1 MPEESG
7 WLDSCGENTLHRLC
21 QLVRFDGNNIHVH
34 HHHATRDELILG
46 VQKALIDADPRADF
60 TVNNWSETPLH
71 QFVAHCGFDNTT
83 TITST
88 PTGVQTNAIHG
99 NTALGEDGHGGMD
112 GNGSAYTYVSPSV
125 RFVDGLLQACPKS
138 IITANYEKEIPLHE
152 VCTLSQLGDKEFVKF
167 PYSSVAMGIFIQK
180 DVAGNEYEPEHDHG
194 QDGDTQTRLQYRA
207 RIHLQI
213 VQNMVDCY
221 PEGLFVLDSKNK
233 TPLYRAVE
241 SLHCS
246 THVVIYIL
254 REMEFLFSSRNHPMP
269 ANANE
274 SGPAVL
280 IRRSILGVK
289 ASVKDEGRDK
299 RANEEAEEKVAS
311 PLQDLWNAF
320 LSPRRVTEELAW
332 LEKDLG
338 LVIHNPSSGARIS
351 LSRILISASSV
362 GGQDVAVTHSFVRR
376 FGDLWK
382 KALLLMCSA
391 YHGSIESIMG
401 KNEQEWKPIHSA
413 LFVSAPRCILSM
425 MARLYTKELRKR
437 DENHNCDT
445 PLTLALSMLDD
456 LHQAW
461 TSHDEY
467 EGTAG
472 TSGDNDEG
480 LNTNANAIQTLLS
493 IENDTCGNSA
503 SMASI
508 HNGQGRLPLHLALE
522 KGLSWNKGTFE
533 IFCAYP
539 SAASTRD
546 PILLTYPFMVA
557 ATRDYRRIGTIPKDG
572 DSDTATDDKGG
583 TSTRPSDG
591 WLSSVYILLRADP
604 SALRGGWHE

>member
-1 MPEESG
+1 MNINTSTSTTISENSNEFSSDPNPYAFPYFHKNSEIPALYKAVNNFISLRANPNILPFLEKLAKRIIGRCGAVPEESG

-289 ASVKDEGRDK
+289 ASVKDEGRDRK
-299 RANEEAEEKVAS
+299 EV
-311 PLQDLWNAF
+311 
-320 LSPRRVTEELAW
+320 
-332 LEKDLG
+332 
-338 LVIHNPSSGARIS
+338 
-351 LSRILISASSV
+351 
-362 GGQDVAVTHSFVRR
+362 DVFH
-376 FGDLWK
+376 
-382 KALLLMCSA
+382 
-391 YHGSIESIMG
+391 
-401 KNEQEWKPIHSA
+401 P
-413 LFVSAPRCILSM
+413 
-425 MARLYTKELRKR
+425 
-437 DENHNCDT
+437 
-445 PLTLALSMLDD
+445 
-456 LHQAW
+456 
-461 TSHDEY
+461 
-467 EGTAG
+467 
-472 TSGDNDEG
+472 
-480 LNTNANAIQTLLS
+480 
-493 IENDTCGNSA
+493 
-503 SMASI
+503 
-508 HNGQGRLPLHLALE
+508 
-522 KGLSWNKGTFE
+522 
-533 IFCAYP
+533 
-539 SAASTRD
+539 
-546 PILLTYPFMVA
+546 
-557 ATRDYRRIGTIPKDG
+557 
-572 DSDTATDDKGG
+572 
-583 TSTRPSDG
+583 
-591 WLSSVYILLRADP
+591 
-604 SALRGGWHE
+604 